1 MDEEQDVLT
10 QLIKQQAEKDTED
23 KVYSVDEKG
32 KHTEY
37 RGKQEST
44 AAVRKRNTDVVFK
57 QTATFKSKGFRQTKG
72 SSLIKNFGVEN
83 FPSQY
88 NKKISLDIDPEAIYW
103 WHDEKAKVGGMA
115 DINSEKELVKSLEK
129 AKFGAAADDI
139 AKKAGAL
146 KEFADVDIDGI
157 AAQKG
162 IDPKLLG
169 GVLGRLPGTVLSPLE
184 EAFEVALGKV
194 GLRKLAKG
202 AIKVELAFIVAG
214 ALAAVAGAGEEL
226 YSRKFGKDKDLSEEG
241 LGMDVAIAALEDFA
255 NVVQY
260 SPGNQLEKVIQE
272 QTGKTQFEWVKA
284 GVSRLGKS
292 GSKGPAYT
300 PSYGGS

>member
-1 MDEEQDVLT
+1 MADEEDYKYTT
-10 QLIKQQAEKDTED
+10 QSGENRTDTWSKQYMGGTSKE
-23 KVYSVDEKG
+23 VDNIAK
-32 KHTEY
+32 
-37 RGKQEST
+37 
-44 AAVRKRNTDVVFK
+44 A
-57 QTATFKSKGFRQTKG
+57 TATWKSKGFREITGEQ
-72 SSLIKNFGVEN
+72 LNRIYGVEN
-83 FPSQY
+83 FKSSI
-88 NKKISLDIDPEAIYW
+88 NKKVVLDIDPEQVYW
-103 WHDEKAKVGGMA
+103 WHDKKAKVGAMS
-115 DINSEKELVKSLEK
+115 NPNLEKELVQNIEK

-146 KEFADVDIDGI
+146 KEFADVDVDGI

-184 EAFEVALGKV
+184 EAFEVAMGKV
-194 GLRKLAKG
+194 GLGKLAKG
-202 AIKVELAFIVAG
+202 AIKVELAFLVAG

-226 YSRKFGKDKDLSEEG
+226 YSRKFGEDKDLSEEG